1 MSKLD
6 ISGDPKFGAIHV
18 GFTHCIVLA
27 DYIPLILVN
36 NFKHEVHSDFKNNIS
51 REFRKKVTQENNI
64 SDRLKGFFISYL

>member
-18 GFTHCIVLA
+18 GFPHCIALA

-36 NFKHEVHSDFKNNIS
+36 NFKHEVRSDFNNNIS
-51 REFRKKVTQENNI
+51 RVFRKKKVNP
-64 SDRLKGFFISYL
+64 RK